1 MDNIFLDFAISTIL
15 TTLRLAVKNEQ
26 KKAQL
31 KAVMLKIA
39 ATIQAVYPDDPAFN
53 LQSASFSAKVE
64 KEAAR
69 L

>member
-1 MDNIFLDFAISTIL
+1 MDNVFFDFAISTIL

-39 ATIQAVYPDDPAFN
+39 ATIFAVFPNDPDFD
-53 LQSASFSAKVE
+53 LQSASFKAKVK
-64 KEAAR
+64 KEASR